1 MTTTPADYPCQCRAC
16 GVMILESVTDM
27 CPDCEDDMNAYYDD
41 RGDAQ
46 AEAQSEEYEYTDAEA
61 AEAEA
66 RADANADAP
75 YYEDDDG
82 EAWDYGDGP
91 DW

>member
-1 MTTTPADYPCQCRAC
+1 MLTTPADNPCPCRAC
-16 GVMILESVTDM
+16 GTLILASVTDM
-27 CPDCEDDMNAYYDD
+27 CEDCEADMNAYYDD

-46 AEAQSEEYEYTDAEA
+46 AEAMSEEYEYTEAEA

-75 YYEDDDG
+75 YYEADEG
-82 EAWDYGDGP
+82 EDWDYGHGP
-91 DW
+91 EW